1 MLLENVIYIF
11 LFVVRPGKMMCKADM
26 WTYGPIGPSEG
37 EKSIVEPLVMQIL
50 FHRRLL
56 EKQFPSE

>member
-1 MLLENVIYIF
+1 MQMENVIYIF
-11 LFVVRPGKMMCKADM
+11 LFVVRLGKMMCKAEM
-26 WTYGPIGPSEG
+26 WTYGPIGPSGG

-56 EKQFPSE
+56 EK